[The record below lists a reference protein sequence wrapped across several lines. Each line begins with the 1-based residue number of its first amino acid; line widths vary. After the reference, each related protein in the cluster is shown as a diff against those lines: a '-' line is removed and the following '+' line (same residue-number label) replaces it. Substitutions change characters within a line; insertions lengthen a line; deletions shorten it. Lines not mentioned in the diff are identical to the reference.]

1 MVEPCVK
8 GRLANAFEFWE
19 KDLEAPPFVMDII
32 RQGYSLPFSEFPPR
46 CFLSNN
52 RSALRNPQFVESA
65 ILELLEKQLINEHSF
80 PPHCVNPLTVAEGK
94 KLRLVIDLREVNK
107 YLVKPKFRYEDLRSL
122 SEVFEQGFWF
132 FTWDL
137 KSGYHHVDIFHPH
150 QQFLGFAWDFE
161 GVTRYFT
168 FAVLPFG
175 LSTACFC
182 FTKLFRP
189 LVRRWRLMSHNCF
202 VYLDDGI
209 SGQHDYVSARAAS
222 LIQRS
227 DLASSGFIPNECKSQ
242 WEPVQVGEWLG
253 FLINTIQFMFQIPEA
268 KLAKLKRSLESMI
281 LDGYATYRELARLAG
296 FIISLS
302 LAVGPIARLFTRQMY
317 FFIQSRPSWDVSFTF
332 SEALLQELKF
342 WLLHIDSFNAFSIR
356 GVFCAESTIY
366 TDASDFAFGGYL
378 ATLGGE
384 PVRGMFSPADVD
396 SSSTYRE
403 LKAVFYVLKSY
414 AVSLKHQRVKVFV
427 DNMGASRILMV
438 RSSKLHLQQ
447 IAVDIFSICLSF
459 GISLDSQWLPREENA
474 RADLLSRF
482 IDRDDWSL
490 NPVVFQSLDARWGP
504 HSVDRFSSYFN
515 SQVVR
520 FNSKYFS
527 PGCAA
532 VDALAQD
539 WSSDNNWLCPPTHLI
554 VAAVKHLRYH
564 KGVGTIIIPEWP
576 SASFWPFLH
585 ISPSRFHTF
594 VKEFVVLPRLAD
606 LLIEGPGQREVYRKK
621 PSVFVGCPSFNMLA
635 LRLDFR

>member
-32 RQGYSLPFSEFPPR
+32 RQGYSVPLSEFPPR

-65 ILELLEKQLINEHSF
+65 ILKLLEKQLINEHSF
-80 PPHCVNPLTVAEGK
+80 PPQFVNPLTVAEGK

-227 DLASSGFIPNECKSQ
+227 DLASSGFIPNESKSQ

-332 SEALLQELKF
+332 SEALL
-342 WLLHIDSFNAFSIR
+342 
-356 GVFCAESTIY
+356 
-366 TDASDFAFGGYL
+366 
-378 ATLGGE
+378 
-384 PVRGMFSPADVD
+384 
-396 SSSTYRE
+396 
-403 LKAVFYVLKSY
+403 
-414 AVSLKHQRVKVFV
+414 
-427 DNMGASRILMV
+427 
-438 RSSKLHLQQ
+438 
-447 IAVDIFSICLSF
+447 
-459 GISLDSQWLPREENA
+459 
-474 RADLLSRF
+474 
-482 IDRDDWSL
+482 
-490 NPVVFQSLDARWGP
+490 
-504 HSVDRFSSYFN
+504 
-515 SQVVR
+515 
-520 FNSKYFS
+520 
-527 PGCAA
+527 
-532 VDALAQD
+532 
-539 WSSDNNWLCPPTHLI
+539 
-554 VAAVKHLRYH
+554 
-564 KGVGTIIIPEWP
+564 
-576 SASFWPFLH
+576 
-585 ISPSRFHTF
+585 
-594 VKEFVVLPRLAD
+594 
-606 LLIEGPGQREVYRKK
+606 
-621 PSVFVGCPSFNMLA
+621 
-635 LRLDFR
+635 

>member
-1 MVEPCVK
+1 MSIFFI
-8 GRLANAFEFWE
+8 L
-19 KDLEAPPFVMDII
+19 I
-32 RQGYSLPFSEFPPR
+32 
-46 CFLSNN
+46 SN
-52 RSALRNPQFVESA
+52 
-65 ILELLEKQLINEHSF
+65 
-80 PPHCVNPLTVAEGK
+80 
-94 KLRLVIDLREVNK
+94 
-107 YLVKPKFRYEDLRSL
+107 
-122 SEVFEQGFWF
+122 
-132 FTWDL
+132 
-137 KSGYHHVDIFHPH
+137 
-150 QQFLGFAWDFE
+150 FLGFAWDFE

-209 SGQHDYVSARAAS
+209 SGQHDCVSARAAS

-227 DLASSGFIPNECKSQ
+227 HLASSGFIPNESKSQ
-242 WEPVQVGEWLG
+242 WAPVQVGEWLRI
-253 FLINTIQFMFQIPEA
+253 LINTIQFMFQIPEA

-342 WLLHIDSFNAFSIR
+342 WLQHIDSFNGYSIR

-414 AVSLKHQRVKVFV
+414 T
-427 DNMGASRILMV
+427 D
-438 RSSKLHLQQ
+438 
-447 IAVDIFSICLSF
+447 SF
-459 GISLDSQWLPREENA
+459 R
-474 RADLLSRF
+474 
-482 IDRDDWSL
+482 
-490 NPVVFQSLDARWGP
+490 
-504 HSVDRFSSYFN
+504 
-515 SQVVR
+515 
-520 FNSKYFS
+520 
-527 PGCAA
+527 
-532 VDALAQD
+532 
-539 WSSDNNWLCPPTHLI
+539 
-554 VAAVKHLRYH
+554 
-564 KGVGTIIIPEWP
+564 
-576 SASFWPFLH
+576 
-585 ISPSRFHTF
+585 
-594 VKEFVVLPRLAD
+594 
-606 LLIEGPGQREVYRKK
+606 
-621 PSVFVGCPSFNMLA
+621 
-635 LRLDFR
+635 